1 MKHLLDRICKELQD
15 NLRRNFPRYIIRVY
29 KQKDIFMFLLQYVEE
44 IFQTMIGIF
53 YSEYSENISRSL
65 YNAFH

>member
-1 MKHLLDRICKELQD
+1 
-15 NLRRNFPRYIIRVY
+15 
-29 KQKDIFMFLLQYVEE
+29 MFLLQYVEE
-44 IFQTMIGIF
+44 IFQAMIGIF